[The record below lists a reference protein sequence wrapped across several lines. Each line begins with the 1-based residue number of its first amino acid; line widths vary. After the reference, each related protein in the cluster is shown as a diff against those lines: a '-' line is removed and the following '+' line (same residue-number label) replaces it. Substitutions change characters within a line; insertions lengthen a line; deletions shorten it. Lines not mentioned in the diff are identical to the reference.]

1 VRAALIV
8 LTARKAARAGGV
20 RKPQTLGARIATGSG
35 SLTGRQAW
43 VQIAIIPI
51 CLAVAAIFLGLPG
64 VLSA

>member
-8 LTARKAARAGGV
+8 LTARKAAPAGGI

-51 CLAVAAIFLGLPG
+51 CLAVAAIFIGLASA
-64 VLSA
+64 LSA

>member
-35 SLTGRQAW
+35 SLTGQAW